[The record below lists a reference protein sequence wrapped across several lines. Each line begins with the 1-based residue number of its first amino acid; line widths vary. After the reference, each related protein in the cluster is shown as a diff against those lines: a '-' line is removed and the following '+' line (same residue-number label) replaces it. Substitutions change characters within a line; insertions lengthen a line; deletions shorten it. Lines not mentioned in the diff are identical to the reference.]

1 MVKGTQKKET
11 MKAATVHQHSEI
23 SGPRAASKAASL
35 KLKKESLQRGEAT
48 PSRVFRI
55 EKKADGTFSRT
66 VLNPESHRRKSA
78 REWNDK
84 SEAAQVRLSLGL
96 TQEAFADLLGIG
108 LSTLRSWEQKKREPS
123 GAARMLIAIALKH
136 PEILRDAV
144 A

>member
-1 MVKGTQKKET
+1 
-11 MKAATVHQHSEI
+11 MKAASAHQPAEI
-23 SGPRAASKAASL
+23 LPPRAAAKAASL
-35 KLKKESLQRGEAT
+35 KVKKESLLRGEAT
-48 PSRVFRI
+48 PSRVCRI
-55 EKKADGTFSRT
+55 EKRADGTISRT
-66 VLNPESHRRKSA
+66 AVNPESHRRKSA
-78 REWNDK
+78 REWNEK

-136 PEILRDAV
+136 PEILKDAV